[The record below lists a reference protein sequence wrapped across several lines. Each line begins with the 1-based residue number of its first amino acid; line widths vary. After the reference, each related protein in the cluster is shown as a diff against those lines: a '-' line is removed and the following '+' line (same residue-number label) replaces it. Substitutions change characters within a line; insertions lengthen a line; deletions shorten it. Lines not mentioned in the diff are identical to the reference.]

1 MAEEVI
7 NSLEN
12 SLENIKL
19 TTEEDEVIAILD
31 EGLKEE
37 IESCSLS
44 LIEKFLTC
52 KPFNKKAMQNTL
64 KRVWGLSDGLQIIEV
79 GSYLFQFKFKSK
91 FELEQMWKGGPW
103 TFDNEVLMLH
113 KGQSGMMAKNV
124 QFDAISLWVQ
134 IWGAPFDMVC
144 PKMAEEV
151 GNRLGVV

>member
-44 LIEKFLTC
+44 LIGKFLTC

-91 FELEQMWKGGPW
+91 FELEQVWKGGPW
-103 TFDNEVLMLH
+103 TFDNQVLMLR
-113 KGQSGMMAKNV
+113 K
-124 QFDAISLWVQ
+124 
-134 IWGAPFDMVC
+134 
-144 PKMAEEV
+144 
-151 GNRLGVV
+151 